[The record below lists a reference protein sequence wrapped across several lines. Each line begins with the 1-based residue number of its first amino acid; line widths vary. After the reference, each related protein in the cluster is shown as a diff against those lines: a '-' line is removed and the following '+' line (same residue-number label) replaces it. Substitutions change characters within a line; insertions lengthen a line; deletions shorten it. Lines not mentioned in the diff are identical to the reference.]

1 MTISR
6 RLALGWASALAL
18 TGGTTQVSLASAIK
32 SASKALA
39 PRKHPPQQS
48 SFQLFLEQLIHRD
61 ESNHV
66 PHYAEVSVAAP
77 DTAWYA
83 VDTLDGPKYRMTNTF
98 YKKRGY
104 RLRRVSAFKTKEG
117 TRFSAIWELISGPE
131 WHSAHGMKQAAFD
144 TKTATYAA
152 NGYRL
157 AFVDARVDY
166 AAIWERGDPSSQMV
180 FSSLSANEFQQ
191 QVAALAP
198 QGYCPVRI
206 SSLTSSGDSRFAVI
220 FEKQSMDWHAQVDLS
235 FADFRK
241 TCAIMKA
248 QGYRMTDASG
258 HVLNKKPI
266 FSGIWQKA

>member
-18 TGGTTQVSLASAIK
+18 TGGTAQVSLASAIK

-39 PRKHPPQQS
+39 PRGHRPQQTA
-48 SFQLFLEQLIHRD
+48 QKFLELLIHRD
-61 ESNHV
+61 ESSHV
-66 PHYAEVSVAAP
+66 PHYAEVSIAAP

-83 VDTLDGPKYRMTNTF
+83 IDTLDGPKYRMTNTF

-117 TRFSAIWELISGPE
+117 TRYSAIWELTSGPE

-144 TKTATYAA
+144 SKTASYAGK
-152 NGYRL
+152 GYRL

-166 AAIWERGDPSSQMV
+166 AAIWERGDASTQQV
-180 FSSLSANEFQQ
+180 FSSLSSSDYQQ
-191 QVAALAP
+191 QLAALVP

-206 SSLTSSGDSRFAVI
+206 SSLMGGGESRFAVI
-220 FEKQSMDWHAQVDLS
+220 FEKQSVDWQARLDLS
-235 FADFRK
+235 FTDFRS
-241 TCAIMKA
+241 TCASMSA
-248 QGYRMTDASG
+248 QGYVMTDATG
-258 HVLNKKPI
+258 HLLNKKPA
-266 FSGIWQKA
+266 FSGIWQRA